1 MNTKAIAEMKEE
13 IVRLNSRMEAFMDLM
28 SNKTGNM
35 ITGKSQSATG
45 KNKEE
50 RNLTINIGNTK
61 LSQQET
67 QHRTK
72 TSREGVNP
80 ETTEDHMDE
89 RYA

>member
-1 MNTKAIAEMKEE
+1 
-13 IVRLNSRMEAFMDLM
+13 MDLM

-50 RNLTINIGNTK
+50 RNLTINIGNTE

-80 ETTEDHMDE
+80 ETTEDHIDE
-89 RYA
+89 RYTWKDVTRRNRDRNSHEKKAY